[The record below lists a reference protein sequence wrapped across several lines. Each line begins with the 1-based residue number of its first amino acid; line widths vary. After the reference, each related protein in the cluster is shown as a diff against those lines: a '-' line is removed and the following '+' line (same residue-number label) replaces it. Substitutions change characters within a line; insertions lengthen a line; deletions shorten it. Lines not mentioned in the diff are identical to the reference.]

1 MSALSVIPHRQDERA
16 VLVLTGDLD
25 LAAVDDL
32 REGAQVQ
39 LAAGC
44 RHLTLDLTGVTFL
57 DSSGLGALVELR
69 NTTRRSGVT
78 LAVVNVPPGPARII
92 TIAGLA
98 ETFGLPADGG
108 AGDA

>member
-1 MSALSVIPHRQDERA
+1 
-16 VLVLTGDLD
+16 VLALTGDLD

-32 REGAQVQ
+32 RDGAQVQ

-44 RHLTLDLTGVTFL
+44 RRLTLDLAGVTFL

-69 NTTRRSGVT
+69 NVARRSGVY

-98 ETFGLPADGG
+98 ETFDLPPEAGASDG
-108 AGDA
+108 